1 MNNQTL
7 VAAFLA
13 ASSLVGCGPETQGSQ
28 AITDSARVDQ
38 IIVGTTTREQVRATF
53 GAPESVAQVG
63 RNEFW
68 FYRFQRDSMNAAM
81 FVPVAQVVAGRMQ
94 TDYVNLSITFD
105 QRGVVT
111 NVQRRCSRG
120 NVGVMI
126 RTSLQT
132 VEC

>member
-1 MNNQTL
+1 MSL
-7 VAAFLA
+7 KEIAAAFVAA
-13 ASSLVGCGPETQGSQ
+13 SLLIGCGPETQGTQ

-53 GAPESVAQVG
+53 GAPESVSQLG
-63 RNEFW
+63 GNEFW
-68 FYRFQRDSMNAAM
+68 FYRFQRDSMNAAS

-94 TDYVNLSITFD
+94 SEYVNMHVTFD

-120 NVGVMI
+120 NAGVMI